1 MDRRVWIGMALGV
14 LAGIG
19 ISQAVVLPRE
29 RQSAAIEAA
38 EAARRAEAG
47 ARAAAEAARKANER
61 RDDPAAARDV
71 TGKAPAV
78 SR

>member
-1 MDRRVWIGMALGV
+1 MDRRVWIGLALGALV
-14 LAGIG
+14 GIG
-19 ISQAVVLPRE
+19 IYQTVVLPRE
-29 RQSAAIEAA
+29 RQATAIEAA

-47 ARAAAEAARKANER
+47 ARAAAEAARKANQR
-61 RDDPAAARDV
+61 RDDPAALRDV